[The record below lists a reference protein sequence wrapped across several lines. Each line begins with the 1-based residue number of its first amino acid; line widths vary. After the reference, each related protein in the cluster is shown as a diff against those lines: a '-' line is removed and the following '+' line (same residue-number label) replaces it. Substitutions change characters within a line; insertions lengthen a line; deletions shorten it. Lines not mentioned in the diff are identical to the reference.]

1 MTYNHMDSS
10 GSSSLHLTPPV
21 SRVAPFIPH
30 LSVVRGPVVRCQW
43 SSGPW
48 SMVSSAFRIRDR
60 TLVPSYAFR
69 IFSPDA
75 PTSSLA

>member
-30 LSVVRGPVVRCQW
+30 LSVVCGPVVRCPVIR
-43 SSGPW
+43 GRKP
-48 SMVSSAFRIRDR
+48 AFRNQH
-60 TLVPSYAFR
+60 
-69 IFSPDA
+69 
-75 PTSSLA
+75 